1 MTLGRPALDKALV
14 GSPDHS
20 GTTDR
25 RPANRRCSALGQTG
39 RVPLPET
46 RAGTVTSPADQASFS
61 LPERVALLLI
71 GVAPAAF
78 LPRALDRF
86 VFPKLA
92 AVAAAVAVA
101 ALCPRRGRLPRSVV
115 GLVGAGFVLLAVS
128 ALASA
133 SPLGA
138 FVGRSPRY
146 EGVFVL
152 LVYVAAGAAGAW
164 LLGPARRRGAVP
176 WWLRVLAVM
185 AVAVALEAVLEAFGL
200 RPLQTDVARPGSL
213 LGNASDE
220 GALGVLLLGPF
231 VAVSSRVRDP
241 WCVVGAL
248 ASAVAVVLSASR
260 GALVGAL
267 AVLVVL
273 VALGSSRRT
282 RLVLAAAAVVLVAA
296 AFSVPAT
303 RDRVLGTSPLAG
315 TTVSGRTLLWDETL
329 HLVAQHSLI
338 GVGPS
343 GYLDAIPAEHNRT
356 WQVEV
361 GPSNPPDSPHNWVL
375 QAAAD
380 GGIPL
385 AGLALA
391 LAAVVMWRG
400 RRAVSGQPSPA
411 EDATFAGMWA
421 GLAGYGCALAFAFT
435 SPGVTPL
442 AAFFGG
448 ALVALP
454 PSRLPGEAG
463 AGRWREARIRGA
475 RVGRVGTA
483 ATLAALAL
491 LLALAALAEIPLRSA
506 VIDTAAGRYQ
516 AAQHEFAI
524 AEALRPWDG
533 ELEATAGHAFVV
545 AAEQDVAADLPTG
558 AGPPA
563 IQAIEAAVPAVN
575 RELSDYPDSLQAL
588 EDAAAIAELT
598 HRPGRAAS
606 LLARAQALAPLDPE
620 VLYSRGVV
628 AGSRGQL
635 ALAVALL
642 RQSAILSPTDPSPW
656 QELAAVY
663 AEEGNS
669 ALAAEAARHARD
681 LGSTSG

>member
-1 MTLGRPALDKALV
+1 
-14 GSPDHS
+14 
-20 GTTDR
+20 
-25 RPANRRCSALGQTG
+25 
-39 RVPLPET
+39 VPLPDI
-46 RAGTVTSPADQASFS
+46 RAGAVETPPARASFS
-61 LPERVALLLI
+61 LPERIALLLI

-92 AVAAAVAVA
+92 AVATAAALA

-115 GLVGAGFVLLAVS
+115 LLVAAGSVLLAIS

-133 SPLGA
+133 SPVGA
-138 FVGRSPRY
+138 LVGRSPRY

-152 LVYVAAGAAGAW
+152 PVYVAAAVAGAW
-164 LLGPARRRGAVP
+164 LLGPTRRRGAVP
-176 WWLRVLAVM
+176 WWLRVLAVV

-200 RPLQTDVARPGSL
+200 RPLPTDVARPGSL

-231 VAVSSRVRDP
+231 LAVSSRVRDP
-241 WCVVGAL
+241 WCVIGAL
-248 ASAVAVVLSASR
+248 ASALAVVLSASR

-267 AVLVVL
+267 VVLVVL

-282 RLVLAAAAVVLVAA
+282 RLMLAAAAVLLVAA

-303 RDRVLGTSPLAG
+303 RDRVLDTSPLAG
-315 TTVSGRTLLWDETL
+315 STVSGRTLLWDETL
-329 HLVAQHSLI
+329 HLVAHHLLI

-343 GYLDAIPAEHNRT
+343 GYLDAIPAEHNRV
-356 WQVEV
+356 WRVEV
-361 GPSNPPDSPHNWVL
+361 GPSNPPDSPHNWLL

-385 AGLALA
+385 AGLAIA

-411 EDATFAGMWA
+411 EDAAFAGMWA
-421 GLAGYGCALAFAFT
+421 ALAGYGIALAFAFT

-454 PSRLPGEAG
+454 PRSAEG
-463 AGRWREARIRGA
+463 AGVVRWREGRVRGD
-475 RVGRVGTA
+475 RVGRIATA
-483 ATLAALAL
+483 AILAALAV
-491 LLALAALAEIPLRSA
+491 LLAMAALAEIPLRSA
-506 VIDTAAGRYQ
+506 VVDTATGRYQ
-516 AAQHEFAI
+516 AARHEFAI

-545 AAEQDVAADLPTG
+545 AAEQDVAANLPAGT
-558 AGPPA
+558 GPPA
-563 IQAIEAAVPAVN
+563 IQAIEAAVPAVA

-588 EDAAAIAELT
+588 EDAAALAELT
-598 HRPGRAAS
+598 HSPGRAAT
-606 LLARAQALAPLDPE
+606 LLARAQALSPLDPD

-628 AGSRGQL
+628 AASLDQL
-635 ALAVALL
+635 SVAVALL
-642 RQSAILSPTDPSPW
+642 HQSATLSPTDPAPW
-656 QELAAVY
+656 QELADVY
-663 AEEGNS
+663 AEQGKTALS
-669 ALAAEAARHARD
+669 AGAARHARQ
-681 LGSTSG
+681 LASTSG